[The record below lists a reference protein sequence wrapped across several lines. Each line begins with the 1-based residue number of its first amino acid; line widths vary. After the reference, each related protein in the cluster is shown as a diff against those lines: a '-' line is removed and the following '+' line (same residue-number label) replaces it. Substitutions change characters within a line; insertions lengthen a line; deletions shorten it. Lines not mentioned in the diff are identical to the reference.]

1 MDYVAPYE
9 DGDSYSSGTLNW
21 AMVLYLVNY
30 VWHGSIPLTETCA
43 FALMHDSNTVS
54 IVMTLILVFMIIP
67 SHR

>member
-43 FALMHDSNTVS
+43 FALMHD
-54 IVMTLILVFMIIP
+54 IIP
-67 SHR
+67 ASSIISSSFVFIAML